1 MGCNCNGSEN
11 ITSWIDWQ
19 NQQPQNPLDL
29 IARVKI
35 GGTVGSYVNSTTFS
49 TSTGTIIT
57 SPFTYNGT
65 PTCSALGTD
74 SLQRV
79 ADADQW
85 NFSHLTRN
93 SSATLAPPLTKVIFL
108 RGGTDWEMSIP
119 INFGGATYNDL
130 QLSFRDNAGTRGDF
144 AGTVP
149 AIMFQGLFTGSQ
161 TLVVTLKSFGH
172 VSIGLRAIDGS
183 ANWNMFEMEW
193 IIVR

>member
-1 MGCNCNGSEN
+1 MNCSCNPTSA

-19 NQQPQNPLDL
+19 SQSPQSPLDL
-29 IARVKI
+29 IARAKF
-35 GGTVGSYVNSTTFS
+35 GGSVGAYANSTTFS

-57 SPFTYNGT
+57 SPFVYNGT
-65 PTCSALGTD
+65 PVCSALGTD
-74 SLQRV
+74 NLQRV

-93 SSATLAPPLTKVIFL
+93 SSATLAPPLAKVIFL
-108 RGGTDWEMSIP
+108 RGGADWEMSIP

-149 AIMFQGLFTGSQ
+149 VIAFSGIYTGAQ
-161 TLVVTLKSFGH
+161 TLTVTLKSFGRM
-172 VSIGLRAIDGS
+172 SMGLRTIDQS
-183 ANWNMFEMEW
+183 ANWSMFEMEW
-193 IIVR
+193 IVVP

>member
-1 MGCNCNGSEN
+1 MGCNCSGSEN
-11 ITSWIDWQ
+11 ITNWIDWQ

-35 GGTVGSYVNSTTFS
+35 GGAVGSYINSTTFS

-57 SPFTYNGT
+57 NPFVYNGT

-74 SLQRV
+74 NLQRV

-108 RGGTDWEMSIP
+108 RGGTNWEMSIP

-149 AIMFQGLFTGSQ
+149 AITFQGLFTGSQ
-161 TLVVTLKSFGH
+161 TLAVTLKSFGR
-172 VSIGLRAIDGS
+172 VSMGLRAIDLS
-183 ANWNMFEMEW
+183 ANWSMFEMEW